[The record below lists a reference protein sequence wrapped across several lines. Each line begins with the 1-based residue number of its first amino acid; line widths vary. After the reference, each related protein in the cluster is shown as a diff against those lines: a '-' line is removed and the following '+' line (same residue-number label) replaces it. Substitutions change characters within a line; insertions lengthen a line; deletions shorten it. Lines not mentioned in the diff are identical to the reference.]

1 MGKRY
6 RVYELARK
14 LGMPSKE
21 LITHLKDLGEDVKS
35 HMSTLDENISDLVLE
50 AFKEEKQT
58 QRKEKKKLKKVTLPA
73 AGITISDLA
82 KRLDMEEKML
92 ISKLSEIFNS
102 PLSPNTFLKTDI
114 LITKLKLALSD
125 VEITFDTTDLD
136 ELAKRYVTYYEKHP
150 EELVNRPPVVTVMG
164 HVDHGKT
171 TLLDA
176 IRSTNVAEKEAGG
189 ITQSVGAYQ
198 ITFKGKK
205 ISFIDTPGHEAFTKM
220 RMRGAQVTDIVV
232 LLVAADDGVMPQT
245 IEAYDHAKA
254 AGVPIIVAI
263 NKIDKQDA
271 DVETTKRQIAE
282 KLDLVPEEWGGN
294 TIFVPISAKLGKGI
308 DDLLEMILL
317 ISDMEDI
324 KCYPKG
330 RARGVILESRIDKMR
345 GSVATVIIKD
355 GILKIGDYIIAGD
368 VGGKVK
374 ALLDE
379 NNKRVKEAGPS
390 KPVVV
395 LGFNGIPQ
403 PNSILYA
410 LDSRKVLKETLEKCE
425 KKRFA
430 GAKPQKMRLEDIFEM
445 MGEKQEK
452 VLMLILKADTD
463 GALEALRDAIFSL
476 NSEEIKMEI
485 VHSGIGMVNVSDV
498 MLASASNAVIIAF
511 NVPVESKAVE
521 EAKREK
527 VEIRSYDVIFHI
539 TEDVERAMLGM
550 LEPEYTEVSEGKAK
564 VKEIFKVSNL
574 GNIAGVV
581 ITEGYVTKESKVR
594 IYRDKEMI
602 YEGTI
607 DSLKHFKDNVARM
620 EAPQECGIKLSKFND
635 LQPKDELRF
644 YHLEPVKRK
653 LHFIKK

>member
-445 MGEKQEK
+445 MGEKGETRRY
-452 VLMLILKADTD
+452 IRND
-463 GALEALRDAIFSL
+463 GRKRRKGLDAHI
-476 NSEEIKMEI
+476 
-485 VHSGIGMVNVSDV
+485 
-498 MLASASNAVIIAF
+498 
-511 NVPVESKAVE
+511 ES
-521 EAKREK
+521 RYGWS
-527 VEIRSYDVIFHI
+527 IRSLKRCHFLFEFRGDQDGDRSFRNR
-539 TEDVERAMLGM
+539 D
-550 LEPEYTEVSEGKAK
+550 GK
-564 VKEIFKVSNL
+564 
-574 GNIAGVV
+574 
-581 ITEGYVTKESKVR
+581 
-594 IYRDKEMI
+594 
-602 YEGTI
+602 
-607 DSLKHFKDNVARM
+607 
-620 EAPQECGIKLSKFND
+620 C
-635 LQPKDELRF
+635 
-644 YHLEPVKRK
+644 
-653 LHFIKK
+653 

>member
-35 HMSTLDENISDLVLE
+35 HMSTLDENISALVLE

-92 ISKLSEIFNS
+92 ISKLFEIFNS

-410 LDSRKVLKETLEKCE
+410 LDSRKVLKETLERCE

-430 GAKPQKMRLEDIFEM
+430 GAKPQKVRLEDIFEM
-445 MGEKQEK
+445 MGEKEEK

>member
-35 HMSTLDENISDLVLE
+35 HMSTLDENISALVLE

-430 GAKPQKMRLEDIFEM
+430 GAKPQKVRLEDIFEM
-445 MGEKQEK
+445 MGEKEEK

-581 ITEGYVTKESKVR
+581 ITEGYVTKESKVQ
-594 IYRDKEMI
+594 IYRNKEMI

>member
-35 HMSTLDENISDLVLE
+35 HMSTLDENISALVLE

-92 ISKLSEIFNS
+92 ISKLFEIFNS

-445 MGEKQEK
+445 MGEKEEK

-581 ITEGYVTKESKVR
+581 ITEGYVTKESKVQ

>member
-35 HMSTLDENISDLVLE
+35 HMSTLDENISALVLE

-92 ISKLSEIFNS
+92 ISKLFEIFNS

-125 VEITFDTTDLD
+125 VDITFDTTDLD

-410 LDSRKVLKETLEKCE
+410 LDSRKVLKETLERCE

-430 GAKPQKMRLEDIFEM
+430 GAKPQKVRLEDIFEM
-445 MGEKQEK
+445 MGEKEEK

>member
-410 LDSRKVLKETLEKCE
+410 LDSRKVLKETLERCE

-430 GAKPQKMRLEDIFEM
+430 GAKPQKVRLEDIFEM
-445 MGEKQEK
+445 MGEKEEK

-581 ITEGYVTKESKVR
+581 ITEGYVTKESKVQ

>member
-14 LGMPSKE
+14 LCMPSKE

-35 HMSTLDENISDLVLE
+35 HMSTLDENISALVLE

-430 GAKPQKMRLEDIFEM
+430 GAKPQKVRLEDIFEM
-445 MGEKQEK
+445 MGEKEEK

-581 ITEGYVTKESKVR
+581 ITEGYVTKESKVQ
-594 IYRDKEMI
+594 IYRNKEMI